1 LLIKEQNDEVCD
13 ARNDAQGTEADKTNG
28 ILLSLFFLWAR
39 IQKIKTTHMRYCKL
53 VLFFLFITL
62 TTSAQKLMG
71 FTDATAV
78 KQVDWEKQFD
88 AQLSAKNQDTWMQF
102 LTSHPH
108 HVGSPQDKLNAEYM
122 ANLFKSW
129 GFQTELATYDVLFP
143 TPKTRLLE
151 LLGSKPFK
159 AKLEESTLK
168 EDKTSGQ
175 KAEQLPSYNAYSA
188 DGDVTAELVFVNRG
202 IPADY
207 DELERMGVSVKGKI
221 VIAKYGGS
229 WRGIKPKV
237 AAEHGAI
244 GCIIYS
250 DPEDDGYAQGDV
262 YPEGAFRPK
271 DGVQRGSVMDMPV
284 YPGDPLTPG
293 VGATKD
299 AKRLNRNEAIT
310 LMKIPVLPISYED
323 ALPLLQSLKGP
334 VVPAAWRGALPI
346 TYHAGPSLEK
356 VHLKL
361 QFNWDIKTLY
371 NVIAK
376 LPGSELPDEW
386 IIRGNH
392 HDGWVNGAADP
403 ISGMVAEMDEARAIG
418 ELVKKGFKLKRTLVY
433 CAWDGEE
440 QGLLGST
447 EWAEDHQEELRKKA
461 VAYINTDGN
470 SRGFI
475 GAAGS
480 HTLEPFF
487 NEIINDVTDPQTG
500 VTIKE
505 RKYAAAF
512 VNADKTGRTKLMGN
526 KNMKLGALGAGSDW
540 SGFLQFLGIA
550 SLNIGFGGEGS
561 GGEYHSIYDSYDHFI
576 KFKDPGFQYGLALS
590 KTAGRVM
597 LRMANAEVLP
607 LDVNSLYKTVNEYV
621 TELKTLLETARI
633 ETEQEN
639 KMISDKL
646 YDLAKDPKKG
656 IQTPKVK
663 EAVPFLNFS
672 GLENAMM
679 QLKTST
685 EEFQKLYGNST
696 QLSADKQ
703 KELNGI
709 LFKVERSL
717 INEKGLPRR
726 SWYKHQIYAP
736 GYYTGYGVKTLPGIR
751 EAIEERSWK
760 EAQENIEIVS
770 RTMEAYT
777 SQVQQAINLLI
788 KKPF

>member
-1 LLIKEQNDEVCD
+1 MKRLNLVL
-13 ARNDAQGTEADKTNG
+13 
-28 ILLSLFFLWAR
+28 ILLLFLTAANA
-39 IQKIKTTHMRYCKL
+39 QKI
-53 VLFFLFITL
+53 
-62 TTSAQKLMG
+62 MG
-71 FTDATAV
+71 FTDANAA
-78 KQVDWEKQFD
+78 KQIDWEKQFD
-88 AQLSAKNQDTWMQF
+88 AQLNAKNLDEWMQF

-108 HVGSPQDKLNAEYM
+108 HVGSPQDKANAEYM
-122 ANLFKSW
+122 ANLFKQW
-129 GFQTELATYDVLFP
+129 GYQAEIASYYVLFP
-143 TPKTRLLE
+143 TPKFRSLE

-159 AKLEESTLK
+159 AKLEESTLAA
-168 EDKTSGQ
+168 DKTSGQ
-175 KAEQLPSYNAYSA
+175 KNEQLPSYNAYSA

-207 DELERMGVSVKGKI
+207 DELERMGIDVKGKI

-250 DPEDDGYAQGDV
+250 DPEDDGYTAGDT

-293 VGATKD
+293 IGATKD
-299 AKRLNRNEAIT
+299 VKRLERSEAIT
-310 LMKIPVLPISYED
+310 IMKIPVLPISYED
-323 ALPLLQSLKGP
+323 ALPLLQSLSGQ
-334 VVPAAWRGALPI
+334 VAPAAWRGGLPI
-346 TYHAGPSLEK
+346 TYHVGPSKDK

-361 QFNWDIKTLY
+361 QFNWDIKQLY

-403 ISGMVAEMDEARAIG
+403 ISGMVSEMEEARAIG

-440 QGLLGST
+440 PALLGST
-447 EWAEDHQEELRKKA
+447 EWAEDHQEELKKKA
-461 VAYINTDGN
+461 VFYLNTDGN
-470 SRGFI
+470 SRGFV
-475 GAAGS
+475 GAGGS

-487 NEIINDVTDPQTG
+487 NEIANEVIDPQTG
-500 VTIKE
+500 VSIKE
-505 RKYAAAF
+505 RKYASAI
-512 VNADKTGRTKLMGN
+512 VTADKTARAKLMGN

-550 SLNIGFGGEGS
+550 SMNLGFGGEGQ
-561 GGEYHSIYDSYDHFI
+561 GGEYHSIYDSYDHFT
-576 KFKDPGFQYGLALS
+576 KFKDPGFKYGIALS

-597 LRMANAEVLP
+597 MRMANADVLP
-607 LDVNSLYKTVNEYV
+607 FDVNSFYKTVADYV
-621 TELKTLLETARI
+621 TELKTLLDNTRT

-639 KMISDKL
+639 KMIQDKL
-646 YDLAKDPKKG
+646 YDLAKDPTK
-656 IQTPKVK
+656 IYAAPKTR
-663 EAVPFLNFS
+663 ETVPYLNFS
-672 GLENAMM
+672 NLENSMV
-679 QLKTST
+679 QLRTRS
-685 EEFQKLYGNST
+685 EELQKQYGSAT
-696 QLSADKQ
+696 QLPADKQ
-703 KELNGI
+703 KELNEI
-709 LFKVERSL
+709 LYKIERSL

-726 SWYKHQIYAP
+726 SWYKHQVYAP

-751 EAIEERSWK
+751 EAIEQRNWK

-770 RTMEAYT
+770 KTMDTYT
-777 SQVQQAINLLI
+777 QQVQQAMNIII
-788 KKPF
+788 KKAF